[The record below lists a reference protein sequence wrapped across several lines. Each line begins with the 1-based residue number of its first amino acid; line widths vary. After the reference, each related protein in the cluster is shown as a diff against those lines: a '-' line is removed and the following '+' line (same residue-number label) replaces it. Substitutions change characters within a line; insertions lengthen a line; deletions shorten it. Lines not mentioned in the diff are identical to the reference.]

1 MAEGKLKGGAA
12 ATLVAIVVVVGAIA
26 FFTFKPWFQIAP
38 EEEGL
43 ILRLGEHHRTVQ
55 SGLHFKL
62 PWPIESLVR
71 SPIKKLHQLEIGF
84 RTIDQGPPAR
94 YLDYRNDSSMLAEA
108 QMLTG
113 DENIVNADMTV
124 QWKIS
129 DSRQFFFNYKYP
141 EKTLRDIS
149 ESALRQVI
157 GDYSIDAA
165 LTTGKLEIQIEVKT
179 KIQELAD
186 KFSMG
191 IKVDQV
197 LLGEIQPPQ
206 QVAQAFKDV
215 ATAKEDKARVI
226 NEAKGYA
233 KEKEPAARG
242 KAAQIM
248 QESEGYAA
256 HRIAISEGDAARFS
270 ALAEEYRKAREVTK
284 ARLYYEA
291 MQDILSK
298 VTKIIVDADAPILNL
313 NDLAQ

>member
-1 MAEGKLKGGAA
+1 MADANLKGGAA
-12 ATLVAIVVVVGAIA
+12 ATLVAIVIVVGAIA

-43 ILRLGEHHRTVQ
+43 ILRLGAYDRTVH
-55 SGLHFKL
+55 SGLHFKF

-71 SPIKKLHQLEIGF
+71 SPVKQLQQLEIGF

-94 YLDYRNDSSMLAEA
+94 YLDYRNDARMLAEA

-129 DSRQFFFNYKYP
+129 NSEQFFFNYKHP

-157 GDYSIDAA
+157 GDHSIDAV
-165 LTTGKLEIQIEVKT
+165 LTTGKLEIQMEIKAIV
-179 KIQELAD
+179 QELAN

-191 IKVDQV
+191 VKIDQI

-215 ATAKEDKARVI
+215 ATAKEDKARMI

-242 KAAQIM
+242 KAAEIT

-256 HRIAISEGDAARFS
+256 HRIAIAVGDAQRFT
-270 ALAEEYRKAREVTK
+270 ALADEYRKARDVTR

-291 MQDILSK
+291 MQEILSK

-313 NDLAQ
+313 NNLAQ